1 MNEVSS
7 INAATVNSVRGSS
20 SAQSNQGKSAAVET
34 PTGSKLPPQE
44 IEAVAPVETT
54 ETVEISQ
61 AKVDEAVS
69 KLNDYV
75 QSTQRDLYF
84 AFDDA
89 VNKTVVT
96 VVDRHTDKVVRQIPN
111 EVALSLAARL
121 NEEEPLRLFS
131 AQA

>member
-7 INAATVNSVRGSS
+7 TNAQAVSVRSAS
-20 SAQSNQGKSAAVET
+20 SALSQSKSATAEKV
-34 PTGSKLPPQE
+34 TGKDLPQQE
-44 IEAVAPVETT
+44 IDVAEQVEQ
-54 ETVEISQ
+54 VEVNQ

-75 QSTQRDLYF
+75 QSTQRDLFFSY
-84 AFDDA
+84 DDA

-96 VVDRHTDKVVRQIPN
+96 VVDRNTSEVVRQIPN
-111 EVALSLAARL
+111 EVALTLAARL

>member
-1 MNEVSS
+1 MNEVNSS
-7 INAATVNSVRGSS
+7 NALTAGVRTAS
-20 SAQSNQGKSAAVET
+20 SALNQSKSAAVEKA
-34 PTGSKLPPQE
+34 TGNQLPQQE
-44 IEAVAPVETT
+44 TEAAAQVDQVD
-54 ETVEISQ
+54 VNQ

-84 AFDDA
+84 AYDDS
-89 VNKTVVT
+89 VSKTVVT
-96 VVDRHTDKVVRQIPN
+96 VVDRNTEEVVRQIPN
-111 EVALSLAARL
+111 EVALTLAARL

>member
-7 INAATVNSVRGSS
+7 SNALSGVRSAS
-20 SAQSNQGKSAAVET
+20 SALNQSKSAAVEKA
-34 PTGSKLPPQE
+34 TGNPLPQQE
-44 IEAVAPVETT
+44 TEAAVQVDQVEMN
-54 ETVEISQ
+54 Q

-84 AFDDA
+84 AYDDA

-96 VVDRHTDKVVRQIPN
+96 VVDRNTEEVVRQIPN
-111 EVALSLAARL
+111 EVALTLAARL